1 MTDATTPLAS
11 VPWLDPGM
19 VASLELA
26 DVHTVGDLAKG
37 AALALAPI
45 GWPAGALE
53 AAKRL
58 RDELDDGPPPL
69 DPTTP
74 LTLIEWFP
82 ERAVEHFKEAALDTL
97 AGAAMAVD
105 WDGTRVYPAWEGW
118 RKLARRCRDE
128 QGRWFRARD
137 REDAHRKR
145 ESADVARAAA
155 RDARLDK
162 IEAEI
167 AATRAMLDGI
177 DEMEIENG

>member
-1 MTDATTPLAS
+1 
-11 VPWLDPGM
+11 
-19 VASLELA
+19 
-26 DVHTVGDLAKG
+26 
-37 AALALAPI
+37 
-45 GWPAGALE
+45 
-53 AAKRL
+53 
-58 RDELDDGPPPL
+58 
-69 DPTTP
+69 
-74 LTLIEWFP
+74 
-82 ERAVEHFKEAALDTL
+82 
-97 AGAAMAVD
+97 MAVD

-128 QGRWFRARD
+128 QGRWFRDRD

>member
-19 VASLELA
+19 VATLELA

-37 AALALAPI
+37 AALTLAPI
-45 GWPAGALE
+45 GWPAGAIE
-53 AAKRL
+53 AARRL
-58 RDELDDGPPPL
+58 RDGLDDGPPPL

-74 LTLIEWFP
+74 LELIEWFP
-82 ERAVEHFKEAALDTL
+82 IRAVEHFKEAALSTL

-105 WDGTRVYPAWEGW
+105 WDGTRIFPAWPDW

-128 QGRWFRARD
+128 QGRWLRARE

-145 ESADVARAAA
+145 DAADTARAAA
-155 RDARLDK
+155 RDARLDAL
-162 IEAEI
+162 EAEI
-167 AATRAMLDGI
+167 AAVRERQDGL